1 MIRGCEDRQCEVL
14 GRLNALLAR
23 RIVSRRLEDRRVLMA
38 AVSLEVTEGRRRV
51 DGKPVAGQLGAHRR
65 FILPAAV
72 GLNRR
77 LFRQT
82 NARCVRRDCH
92 IGSLRAIRE
101 LASARR
107 PFCRSFTTP
116 SLNGTSLAWR
126 VGDGDVNDASIIVEA
141 LRARGDF
148 ACFIHRISGGLARGR
163 FS

>member
-1 MIRGCEDRQCEVL
+1 M
-14 GRLNALLAR
+14 NALLAR

-38 AVSLEVTEGRRRV
+38 AVSLEVTERRRRV

-77 LFRQT
+77 LFRQQT
-82 NARCVRRDCH
+82 RDVSVATATSAFASH
-92 IGSLRAIRE
+92 SRISLGK
-101 LASARR
+101 AS
-107 PFCRSFTTP
+107 FCRSFTTP

-148 ACFIHRISGGLARGR
+148 ACFINRISGGLARGR